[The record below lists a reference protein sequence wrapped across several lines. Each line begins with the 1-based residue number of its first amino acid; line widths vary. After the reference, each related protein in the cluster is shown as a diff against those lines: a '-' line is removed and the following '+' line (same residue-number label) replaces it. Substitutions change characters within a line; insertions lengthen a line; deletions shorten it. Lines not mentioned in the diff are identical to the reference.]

1 MLGRV
6 LGGLL
11 DEVLGAM
18 RSKSRGKTGAK
29 DWNAEYERLWGFPK
43 SLIQFSV
50 SADAILPRYSLK
62 TREGLWGRRKAAK
75 LIDPNAKRG
84 QRVLIGR
91 SELDELDAVHVA
103 INYTP
108 LTLAL
113 YENLIGTTYYNEL
126 GEEEVYDL
134 STYVQEKSEGEHQT
148 WKEYAVK
155 LHEAGHVIFRQT
167 ELTLPEREQV
177 ITILR

>member
-6 LGGLL
+6 LAGLL

-18 RSKSRGKTGAK
+18 RSKSKGKTDAK
-29 DWNAEYERLWGFPK
+29 YWDVEYERLWGFPK

-50 SADAILPRYSLK
+50 SADAVLPRYSLK

-75 LIDPNAKRG
+75 LIDPNVKRG

-108 LTLAL
+108 LTLAQ
-113 YENLIGTTYYNEL
+113 YEFLIGTTYYTEQ
-126 GEEEVYDL
+126 GEEVYDF
-134 STYVQEKSEGEHQT
+134 STYVQEKSGGEHQT